1 MKALDK
7 QTHTYVGAQERLE
20 QLVSWWSITEEKM
33 PKPYDQSSDSGVR
46 TDDILMYYEL

>member
-20 QLVSWWSITEEKM
+20 QLVSWWSITEENM
-33 PKPYDQSSDSGVR
+33 PKPYDQSSDSVGR
-46 TDDILMYYEL
+46 QALEPTTF